1 MRSRATAAEEAQG
14 LAPERVQ
21 RTSPWEAPPE
31 RATGTARAQMPDS
44 GFLASPS
51 SADSVAVGQQVVAT
65 FVPRSPDAD
74 DQRSPGAGG
83 ALVADFWLAVNVI
96 SGHIERELLAP
107 IGLTWTAY
115 GLLNLVQG
123 TRLDIYDVSV
133 QLGVTLS
140 EVGDVVNR
148 LAARG
153 LVDLTFSRCGSQIT
167 VQTIDNRNDVAA
179 VLERVAQEES
189 RLLSHLLDREFAQV
203 LMALKRAATRVQR
216 QAPTTAGHQFGA
228 EERAS

>member
-1 MRSRATAAEEAQG
+1 
-14 LAPERVQ
+14 
-21 RTSPWEAPPE
+21 
-31 RATGTARAQMPDS
+31 
-44 GFLASPS
+44 
-51 SADSVAVGQQVVAT
+51 
-65 FVPRSPDAD
+65 
-74 DQRSPGAGG
+74 
-83 ALVADFWLAVNVI
+83 LVADFWLAVNVI

-148 LAARG
+148 LAVRG

-216 QAPTTAGHQFGA
+216 QAPAAAGHQFGA